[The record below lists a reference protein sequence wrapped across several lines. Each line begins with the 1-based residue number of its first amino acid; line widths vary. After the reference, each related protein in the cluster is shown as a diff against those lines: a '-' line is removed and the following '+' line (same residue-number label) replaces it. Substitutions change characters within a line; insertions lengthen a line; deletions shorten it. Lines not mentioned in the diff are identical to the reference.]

1 MKRYLNMMIESLEKK
16 LAVLEEIQEA
26 NVQQSALLKAEPFD
40 QEAFDRTMDVKG
52 EQIEKLDSLDV
63 GFDNLYQQVRE
74 LLPAHK
80 EEFHDEIA
88 GMQDLIRKISEKS
101 VSIQVG
107 EQRNKAALESVIKR
121 ENGKL
126 RAMQNKRRVMQSYAS
141 NMSQLNFVDPQF
153 MDRKK

>member
-1 MKRYLNMMIESLEKK
+1 MRRYLNMMIESLEKK

-26 NVQQSALLKAEPFD
+26 NVQQGALLKAEPFD
-40 QEAFDRTMDVKG
+40 REAFDKTMDAKG
-52 EQIEKLDSLDV
+52 EQIEKLEGLDE
-63 GFDNLYQQVRE
+63 GFDHLYQQVRE

-80 EEFHDEIA
+80 DEFHSEISK
-88 GMQDLIRKISEKS
+88 MQELIRRISEKS

-107 EQRNKAALESVIKR
+107 EQRNKSALESVIKR

-126 RAMQNKRRVMQSYAS
+126 RAMQNKSRIMQSYAS
-141 NMSQLNFVDPQF
+141 SMNQINLVDPQF

>member
-16 LAVLEEIQEA
+16 LAVLEEIQAA

-40 QEAFDRTMDVKG
+40 REAFDRTMDVKG
-52 EQIEKLDSLDV
+52 EQIEKLDGLDE
-63 GFDNLYQQVRE
+63 GFDQLYRQVRE
-74 LLPAHK
+74 FLPAHK
-80 EEFHDEIA
+80 DEFHSEIA
-88 GMQDLIRKISEKS
+88 RMQDLIRQISEKS

-107 EQRNKAALESVIKR
+107 EQRNKSALESVIRR

-126 RAMQNKRRVMQSYAS
+126 RAMQNKSRIMQSYAS
-141 NMSQLNFVDPQF
+141 NMNQINLVDPQF